1 MGFVCPS
8 PFAPG
13 PDLVALRE
21 ATPGRDCPHSP
32 AAWWCPTPRS
42 CSPPCRPWPL
52 CHPSPSLGTWCHQ
65 WGPRHPS
72 GLRPQALLPGAKG
85 RPLPGSPYPWGLM
98 WLVHSRPLL
107 QLGPSSSTL
116 CWGLGVQGLLSRH
129 CVQPW
134 ARPARCHVGLEG
146 PGALPYRQGLWV
158 PGLGQDACV
167 TCLPGRAGHL
177 WLTPLPGA
185 QEGSFPGC
193 GYGTFWPRAWQH
205 GGQEATGLHTEP
217 SEAWISSPP
226 ATLGSRL
233 VGTLSWPWR

>member
-1 MGFVCPS
+1 MPDSKILQPALPALASLPPVSQSG
-8 PFAPG
+8 
-13 PDLVALRE
+13 DLVPPVGAQTPFRTE
-21 ATPGRDCPHSP
+21 ASSP
-32 AAWWCPTPRS
+32 AAWRQGQTAPRLTL
-42 CSPPCRPWPL
+42 PL
-52 CHPSPSLGTWCHQ
+52 GTDVVGAQPSPASVGTIIKYAVLGARCPGLAQ
-65 WGPRHPS
+65 QA
-72 GLRPQALLPGAKG
+72 LRPALGQACEVPCWPG
-85 RPLPGSPYPWGLM
+85 
-98 WLVHSRPLL
+98 
-107 QLGPSSSTL
+107 
-116 CWGLGVQGLLSRH
+116 
-129 CVQPW
+129 
-134 ARPARCHVGLEG
+134 
-146 PGALPYRQGLWV
+146 GAWVLPYRQGLWV

-233 VGTLSWPWR
+233 VGTLSWLWR